1 MSLTFGLNSFGDLR
15 AKLDRD
21 ATKLTDEEVSVDNF
35 FNFVVTGYSMIDW
48 IKNDPAVPLP
58 AKQDVQSLY
67 SDPWIRICGDLA
79 NASKH
84 FVLTKRSPA
93 VATTT
98 VEQGFGVGR
107 FGMGGWGVGEQAIQ
121 VTLSDGS
128 SYDCLAVVNGVINS
142 WRVFCSTHGV

>member
-21 ATKLTDEEVSVDNF
+21 AAKLKDEEVSADNF

-58 AKQDVQSLY
+58 AKHAVQSLY
-67 SDPWIRICGDLA
+67 GDPWIRICRDLA

-84 FVLTKRSPA
+84 FVLTAPNPA

-98 VEQGFGVGR
+98 VEQGFGAGR
-107 FGMGGWGVGEQAIQ
+107 FGAGGWGVGEQSIQ
-121 VTLSDGS
+121 VKLSDGS
-128 SYDCLAVVNGVINS
+128 SYDCLAVVTGVTNS